1 MKIWHQYPFVR
12 LLIPLIA
19 GIVLALVSDIP
30 FGIPLSVFVILVLTF
45 LLIVFVRPLR
55 VPYKFRWLLGLFLN
69 LILIVAGYQLT
80 FINTPLFDKNN
91 INNFVSATGEFIVRV
106 DEPVSEKANS
116 WKVIAK
122 VLTFRDSTH
131 WSRAG
136 GKVILYFEKDTSIS
150 AIQYGDILIINS
162 ILEKVKS
169 PQNPGEFNYSK
180 YLSNKG
186 IYNQGYVRSEAWEVL
201 AYNRGNP
208 FKALG
213 VRIRNKFMSILREN
227 NVSGREF
234 AVASAILLGS
244 DDYLDADQRR
254 AFAGAGAM
262 HILCVSGLHVGII
275 YLVLNSLLAFLNKN
289 RISKILKVILLVFL
303 IWLYALITGFSPSV
317 SRAATMFSFI
327 IVGAS
332 MRRKSN
338 IYNILA
344 ASAFVLLVFNP
355 YLITEVGFQLSY
367 IAVAGIVWI
376 YKPLYNLFIPDNKVL
391 RFIWKITVISLAATI
406 ATFPLSIFYF
416 HQFPVLFLVTNLI
429 AIPFSMLIIY
439 TGMLVLITSFIPFV
453 SGFFGVLLSWLL
465 KILNFSV
472 EFIEG
477 LSFATYRGVS
487 ITAIELVLIFGLT
500 ISISVILMNR
510 RKSFVYL
517 FLVFVLLLMSSLTF
531 RKYENLKQRN
541 IIVYDIGKVSAFQL
555 TNGKKA
561 ILIADSA
568 FLIDT
573 GKQEYHILNNLW
585 MHGIKIFDRVDIVEG
600 NIEGFV
606 LKVNSFIQ
614 FYEKRIF
621 IVDEKTELFQSD
633 DKIKVDYLILSH
645 NSAIR
650 VEKLLRSIDFQK
662 LIFDSSNS
670 FWKVKQWKAECL
682 EAGVDY
688 YDVRERGAFI
698 VSTGE

>member
-19 GIVLALVSDIP
+19 GIVLALISGIP
-30 FGIPLSVFVILVLTF
+30 FGIPLWVFVMLILIF

-69 LILIVAGYQLT
+69 LTLIVAGYLLT

-91 INNFVSATGEFIVRV
+91 INNFISATDEFIVRV

-122 VLTFRDSTH
+122 VLTLRDSSH

-136 GKVILYFEKDTSIS
+136 GKVILYFEKDTGIS
-150 AIQYGDILIINS
+150 SIQYGDILIINS
-162 ILEKVKS
+162 TLEKVKS

-186 IYNQGYVRSEAWEVL
+186 IYNQGYVRSEAWELL

-208 FKALG
+208 LKALG
-213 VRIRNKFMSILREN
+213 IRIRNKFMSILREN
-227 NVSGREF
+227 NVAGREF
-234 AVASAILLGS
+234 AVASAILLGA

-289 RISKILKVILLVFL
+289 RILKILKVILLLFL

-332 MRRKSN
+332 MRRRSN

-376 YKPLYNLFIPDNKVL
+376 YKPLSNLFIPDNKIVQ
-391 RFIWKITVISLAATI
+391 FIWRITVVSFAATLT
-406 ATFPLSIFYF
+406 TFPLSLFYF
-416 HQFPVLFLVTNLI
+416 HQFPFLFLVTNLI
-429 AIPFSMLIIY
+429 AIPFSMIIIY
-439 TGMLVLITSFIPFV
+439 TGLLVLATSFVPSV
-453 SGFFGVLLSWLL
+453 SAIIGMLLSKFVW
-465 KILNFSV
+465 ILNASV
-472 EFIEG
+472 EYIEG
-477 LSFATYRGVS
+477 LPFATYRGAFLSAV
-487 ITAIELVLIFGLT
+487 ELLLIFSLT
-500 ISISVILMNR
+500 ISIIVVLMNH

-517 FLVFVLLLMSSLTF
+517 FLSFTLFLLSSFTF
-531 RKYENLKQRN
+531 RKYESLKQRN

-568 FLIDT
+568 FLVDT
-573 GKQEYHILNNLW
+573 ANQEYHILNNLW
-585 MHGIKIFDRVDIVEG
+585 MHGIKVFDRVDIAEE
-600 NIEGFV
+600 NINGFV
-606 LKVNSFIQ
+606 LKINSFIQ

-621 IVDEKTELFQSD
+621 IVDEKTELFPSD

-645 NSAIR
+645 NSTIR
-650 VEKLLRSIDFQK
+650 VENLLRSIDFRK

-670 FWKVKQWKAECL
+670 SWKVKQWKAECL

-688 YDVRERGAFI
+688 YDVRERGAFT
-698 VSTGE
+698 VSAGE